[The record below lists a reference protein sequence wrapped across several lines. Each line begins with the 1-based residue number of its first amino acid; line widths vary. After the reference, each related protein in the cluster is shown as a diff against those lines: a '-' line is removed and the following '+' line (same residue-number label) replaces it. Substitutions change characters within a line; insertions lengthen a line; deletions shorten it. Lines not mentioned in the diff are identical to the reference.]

1 MSSSYSSLLSLSR
14 TEHRQVGAGYAGEE
28 EDDDDMAA
36 VADAVSSYLSFDM
49 DDVVGEE
56 YYTPE
61 VDFHSKQHTSP
72 PPVAA
77 APLEA
82 GGGREQSRREA
93 VVLSSPGLAVNHGK
107 IDKGGPAPASGG
119 AGTGV
124 PRSKNGSKIAFK
136 TRSEV
141 DVLDDGYRWRKYG
154 KKMVKN
160 SPNPRNYYRCSS
172 EGCRVKKRVE
182 RAWDDARFVV
192 TTYDGVHNHPAPL
205 HPRPLLPGGYS
216 IAGAPAVGAHRL
228 GLEEAEVIALFR
240 STTAATSL
248 QLP

>member
-1 MSSSYSSLLSLSR
+1 MSSYSSLLSLSP
-14 TEHRQVGAGYAGEE
+14 GEYHHQIGGGS
-28 EDDDDMAA
+28 DDMA
-36 VADAVSSYLSFDM
+36 VAAAAVSSYLSFDDM
-49 DDVVGEE
+49 EDIVGG
-56 YYTPE
+56 YYDPPKA
-61 VDFHSKQHTSP
+61 DFHSKHHEPTSLLQG
-72 PPVAA
+72 AD
-77 APLEA
+77 EYKN
-82 GGGREQSRREA
+82 GEMREQSVAA
-93 VVLSSPGLAVNHGK
+93 VVMSSSGLSNHGK
-107 IDKGGPAPASGG
+107 INKVPTPAVGHAK
-119 AGTGV
+119 
-124 PRSKNGSKIAFK
+124 SKNGSKIAFK

-182 RAWDDARFVV
+182 RARDDARFVV

-205 HPRPLLPGGYS
+205 HNPRLQYNQHGCAGGGVGYS
-216 IAGAPAVGAHRL
+216 VIGGPAAAAGGRRL

-240 STTAATSL
+240 GTTATSL